1 MDGREDVGQLNQ
13 SGKIKSKR
21 KNKLH
26 EIIMRNQERRWMI
39 RKANKKYNTIDFGR
53 KITRRKVKVLK
64 ESLKGQ

>member
-13 SGKIKSKR
+13 SGKIKSER

-53 KITRRKVKVLK
+53 KITRWKVKVLK
-64 ESLKGQ
+64 ESPKGL

>member
-13 SGKIKSKR
+13 SGKIKSER

-53 KITRRKVKVLK
+53 KIKRRKVKVLK